1 MHCSIIHN
9 KLSKILLNLCAAA
22 NKEVLFMNRGTSGFL
37 GGWIA
42 GFVKLVIDQIAV
54 AINIS
59 SHTLFL
65 EL

>member
-1 MHCSIIHN
+1 
-9 KLSKILLNLCAAA
+9 
-22 NKEVLFMNRGTSGFL
+22 MNRGTSGFL